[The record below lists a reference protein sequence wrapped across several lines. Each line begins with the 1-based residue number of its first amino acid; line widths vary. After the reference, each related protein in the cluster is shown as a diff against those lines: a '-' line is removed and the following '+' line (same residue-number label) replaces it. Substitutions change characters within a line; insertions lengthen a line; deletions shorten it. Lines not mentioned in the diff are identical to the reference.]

1 MFQEQHFWGDRR
13 AFHLQLQLGEQS
25 DIKHR
30 LRKSNYRNKRPHF
43 HAPTQSFD
51 EQKRT
56 LDPKMTSLLLS
67 IIFFFFYHESK
78 GKLRDLNCN
87 VNVIGS
93 IVHKISLRLRD
104 GRTSGD
110 ARLVGRSLKGSR
122 MRSCLTEVEAS
133 VPSYD
138 R

>member
-1 MFQEQHFWGDRR
+1 MISFVSGATFLGDRR
-13 AFHLQLQLGEQS
+13 AFHLQLLLGEKS

-67 IIFFFFYHESK
+67 IIFFFIMNQ
-78 GKLRDLNCN
+78 R
-87 VNVIGS
+87 VNYA
-93 IVHKISLRLRD
+93 
-104 GRTSGD
+104 T
-110 ARLVGRSLKGSR
+110 
-122 MRSCLTEVEAS
+122 
-133 VPSYD
+133 
-138 R
+138 